1 MLFICVELNCSLPMT
16 MFIYRDQ
23 KLVEYCIIS
32 ILRNCRYRVIAEI
45 SLADAQTY
53 RIAQINKI
61 IFMDAPDSLVSTKES

>member
-1 MLFICVELNCSLPMT
+1 MLFIGIELNCTLPMT

-32 ILRNCRYRVIAEI
+32 ILRNCCYRVIAKI

-61 IFMDAPDSLVSTKES
+61 VFMDAPDYFIILFGF